1 MEMSRA
7 SYETIFIVD
16 LQVGEDAVKDT
27 VEKFLSLIR
36 EHGEIT
42 QINEWG
48 KRRLAYTI
56 NDLNEGY
63 YVLVNFDAPVDFPL
77 ELERVYNINESI
89 IRSIVLKVEVK
100 KKKLKASEPVKAV
113 ETQEQVEVV
122 AETEPVVE
130 TTETAEPVDTAE

>member
-16 LQVGEDAVKDT
+16 LQIGEDAVKET

-48 KRRLAYTI
+48 KRRLAYPI

-100 KKKLKASEPVKAV
+100 KKKSKTSEPVKAV
-113 ETQEQVEVV
+113 ETQEQVE
-122 AETEPVVE
+122 AEVE
-130 TTETAEPVDTAE
+130 TETAAEITEPVDTAE